1 MAPDTNALT
10 LNDASESIRADI
22 APPSFAKAFV
32 GFVGSTTLVSTVMVL
47 LSSV

>member
-1 MAPDTNALT
+1 MAPDTNAVA
-10 LNDASESIRADI
+10 LNEASASIRSDI
-22 APPSFAKAFV
+22 TPPSFAKAFV

>member
-1 MAPDTNALT
+1 MAPETNVVAL
-10 LNDASESIRADI
+10 NKSSASIHPDFT
-22 APPSFAKAFV
+22 PPSFAKAFV